1 MTSSS
6 GVLSLGTEWRAR
18 AFPST
23 SLSSADSAPKVN
35 LQSTPVLWMMYS
47 RCWRVTDG
55 MLFSKA
61 QHLHEIAPPHFD
73 TSALKVDIIRIA
85 WGAAHASRLPVE
97 SADGSATELTR

>member
-1 MTSSS
+1 
-6 GVLSLGTEWRAR
+6 
-18 AFPST
+18 
-23 SLSSADSAPKVN
+23 
-35 LQSTPVLWMMYS
+35 
-47 RCWRVTDG
+47 

-85 WGAAHASRLPVE
+85 WGAAHASPLPVE